1 MENITIAPQ
10 ERKSLIIEMKRE
22 AKPSRRLRMHIALL
36 AFDGLSPTEI
46 ARVLF
51 CSRTTVYAVVSRF
64 LREGRAAF
72 DDHGRRGPR
81 PLLGEKASERLEK
94 LLDHLRR
101 TYRCHKELH
110 LATDNDGSH
119 TSKRVRRYVE
129 DSGGRIRLYPL
140 PSWSPESNPVE
151 VVWWSLH
158 EAVSRNHECAG
169 LDDLVEL
176 AEGYLEEGQPF
187 RLKLGEVYDRLERPP
202 P

>member
-1 MENITIAPQ
+1 MWHGKDATSIQPPKRRPHMENITIAPQ

-81 PLLGEKASERLEK
+81 PMLGEKASERVEK
-94 LLDHLRR
+94 LL
-101 TYRCHKELH
+101 E
-110 LATDNDGSH
+110 
-119 TSKRVRRYVE
+119 E
-129 DSGGRIRLYPL
+129 DSPTEHGCCAGAASSL
-140 PSWSPESNPVE
+140 PSNFSGSGAP
-151 VVWWSLH
+151 
-158 EAVSRNHECAG
+158 
-169 LDDLVEL
+169 
-176 AEGYLEEGQPF
+176 
-187 RLKLGEVYDRLERPP
+187 RL
-202 P
+202 